1 MTSKQKQS
9 KQPQLEQSSGSKKS
23 LIVGLIGGG
32 VVLLLVLAVVMG
44 TTVIGSEF
52 GDPTIEGTGLPPMPP
67 NNPVDVSATG
77 LESPKVTG
85 ENFAGSEVVID
96 PADGRAK
103 AIVFLAHWCPHCQ
116 AEVPLVQEWIDAG
129 GGVDGVDMYAVATAM
144 NSARGNFPPSAWLDN
159 EGWTAPVLRDDNSNS
174 VLRAFGSGGFPFWT
188 FVNADGTVALRIA
201 GRMPVDQLESIMQG
215 LSQ

>member
-1 MTSKQKQS
+1 
-9 KQPQLEQSSGSKKS
+9 
-23 LIVGLIGGG
+23 
-32 VVLLLVLAVVMG
+32 
-44 TTVIGSEF
+44 
-52 GDPTIEGTGLPPMPP
+52 MPP